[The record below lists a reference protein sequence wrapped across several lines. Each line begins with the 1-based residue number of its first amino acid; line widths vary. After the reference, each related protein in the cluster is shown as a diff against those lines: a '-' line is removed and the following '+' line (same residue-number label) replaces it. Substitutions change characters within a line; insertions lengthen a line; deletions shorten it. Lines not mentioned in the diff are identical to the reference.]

1 MAVHRGP
8 NEKLLC
14 SVCGSGFGRDS
25 SLKRHQGTPSCE
37 KKKQAKLLDALHQD
51 PIAGSSSRTFDEDST
66 TSYHDRE
73 SDVSTE
79 NVLQNDPL
87 YHPPMQH
94 GAGLMSRNHASTSP
108 ISRPLQGVSYNQR
121 QFDGIPGYYSS
132 QGPGQS
138 HPANW
143 VGLEDVWPVEVDYT
157 APREFANFIDYEN
170 DGD

>member
-37 KKKQAKLLDALHQD
+37 KKKQAKLLDASHQD
-51 PIAGSSSRTFDEDST
+51 PIAGSSRTFDEDST

-73 SDVSTE
+73 SDVSAE
-79 NVLQNDPL
+79 NVLQNDPR
-87 YHPPMQH
+87 YPPPMQH
-94 GAGLMSRNHASTSP
+94 GAGLMSRNNASTSP

-121 QFDGIPGYYSS
+121 PFDGGVPGYYPS
-132 QGPGQS
+132 QGTGQN

-143 VGLEDVWPVEVDYT
+143 AGLEVVWPGEVDY
-157 APREFANFIDYEN
+157 PPGEFASFINYEN